1 MLTLAVVD
9 DLLAI
14 TVIALFYTEHINI
27 TALVVAIIPLSLFA
41 LAVQRRIRSWWL
53 LVPLAVLTWLAVH
66 ESGEHATVAG
76 VLLGLCV
83 PVLRSPA
90 GGGRKPA
97 PGLAEHFEHRMR
109 PISAAVAVPLF
120 AFFAAG
126 VNVGGLHGVN
136 QALQDPV
143 AMGVIGGL
151 VVGKPLGVYATARVL
166 AALTRATL
174 DAALRWIDV
183 FGVALLA
190 GIGFTVALLIGE
202 LAYGIDSPRNDHV
215 KIGVL
220 TGSVIAAVIAS
231 IVLRLRNRHYR
242 TVCAEEARDD
252 DSDDVPD
259 LHTPSDIASPPTES
273 DTHRRAR

>member
-1 MLTLAVVD
+1 
-9 DLLAI
+9 
-14 TVIALFYTEHINI
+14 
-27 TALVVAIIPLSLFA
+27 
-41 LAVQRRIRSWWL
+41 
-53 LVPLAVLTWLAVH
+53 
-66 ESGEHATVAG
+66 
-76 VLLGLCV
+76 
-83 PVLRSPA
+83 
-90 GGGRKPA
+90 
-97 PGLAEHFEHRMR
+97 
-109 PISAAVAVPLF
+109 
-120 AFFAAG
+120 
-126 VNVGGLHGVN
+126 
-136 QALQDPV
+136 
-143 AMGVIGGL
+143 MGVIGGL